1 MPRLVHKIVVATRDD
16 TEVVID
22 AEAGLSVMENIRNAG
37 VEDMVALCGG
47 VKSCATCHVYVDPAW
62 VAAVGPAPGDE
73 LELLETSSHM
83 RPMSRLSCQ
92 ITMMEA
98 LDGLRVKIA
107 PED

>member
-1 MPRLVHKIVVATRDD
+1 MHRIFVLTRDD
-16 TEVVID
+16 TEIVID

-62 VAAVGPAPGDE
+62 VSAVGRPPGDE

-83 RPMSRLSCQ
+83 RPTSRLSCQ
-92 ITMMEA
+92 ITMTDA
-98 LDGLRVKIA
+98 LDGLRVKMA